1 MKELENTGSKN
12 DERKVRTYDIINA
25 GPRNRFE
32 CQGVIVSNSARGIQT
47 QNLPRG
53 KFDGDHPEEMLEACE
68 DILNMSLIELIK
80 KYENFTGKNGKVVN
94 LTPLDVISSCVR
106 GMICAERGK
115 VVIAADY
122 SNIEGRFTAWTAGED
137 WKVRAFEEY
146 DAGTGPDLYKLAY
159 SKAFNIDV
167 KEVAKPQ
174 RQVGKVMEL
183 SCISG
188 DAYVL
193 VKHPEDKKEYVIQ
206 LNNLSDHELVWDG
219 EDFVSHEGLV
229 WKGLQRVINVS
240 GINLTPDHLVMYG
253 DKWTEARDCTLYG
266 VSENVPPYFTI
277 VYDIHNCGPRNQFK
291 VWPSAG
297 STQGL
302 IVHNCGFGGSKG
314 AFAKMAEGY
323 GAKFTEEEALKNV
336 KAWREAHPN
345 IVRMWYAVAD
355 AAMAAFIQAGKTIP
369 TEDNLGKVSFFYD
382 KPNDFLHMN
391 LPSGRSLKYFEP
403 RIQTKINPWTGREQ
417 NCLTAMGTDSF
428 TKKWVRYEL
437 NHLIL
442 TENLVQGLARDKMM
456 EGMMKA
462 EMKGYPIIMSI
473 HDEVVAEVPESFGS
487 TEEFESI
494 LCELE
499 PWATGLPIAAE
510 GFKERRYRK

>member
-1 MKELENTGSKN
+1 MKELENTGSGSE
-12 DERKVRTYDIINA
+12 ERKVRTYDIINA

-32 CQGVIVSNSARGIQT
+32 CQGVIVSNSGAGIQT

-53 KFDGDHPEEMLEACE
+53 KFDGDYPEEMLEACE
-68 DILNMSLIELIK
+68 DILNMNLIELIK
-80 KYENFTGKNGKVVN
+80 KYENFTGKAGKTVS

-106 GMICAERGK
+106 GMICAEKGK

-122 SNIEGRFTAWTAGED
+122 SNIEGRMTAWCARED
-137 WKVRAFEEY
+137 WKIEAFREY

-159 SKAFNIDV
+159 SKAFTVPV
-167 KEVAKPQ
+167 KEVTKPQ

-188 DAYVL
+188 NAYIL
-193 VKHPEDKKEYVIQ
+193 VKHPENNKECVKQ
-206 LNNLSDHELVWDG
+206 LNNLSEHELVWDG
-219 EDFVSHEGLV
+219 EEFVSHEGLL

-240 GINLTPDHLVMYG
+240 GVELTPDHLVMYG

-266 VSENVPPYFTI
+266 VSENAPPFFTI
-277 VYDIHNCGPRNQFK
+277 VYDIANCGPRNQFK

-297 STQGL
+297 SVNGL

-323 GAKFTEEEALKNV
+323 GAKFTEAEALANV

-345 IVRMWYAVAD
+345 IVRMWYAVSE
-355 AAMAAFIQAGKTIP
+355 AAMSAFIQAGTVVY
-369 TEDNLGKVSFFYD
+369 TEDDRGRVSFFYD
-382 KPNDFLHMN
+382 KENDFLHMN
-391 LPSGRSLKYFEP
+391 LPSGRALKYFEP

-428 TKKWVRYEL
+428 TKKWLRYEL

-442 TENLVQGLARDKMM
+442 TENLVQALARDKMM
-456 EGMMKA
+456 EGMLKA
-462 EMKGYPIIMSI
+462 ETKGYKIIMTI
-473 HDEVVAEVPESFGS
+473 HDELVAEVPEGFGS
-487 TEEFESI
+487 VEEFENI
-494 LCELE
+494 LCELD
-499 PWATGLPIAAE
+499 PWAEGLPVSAE
-510 GFKERRYRK
+510 GFIGYRYRK